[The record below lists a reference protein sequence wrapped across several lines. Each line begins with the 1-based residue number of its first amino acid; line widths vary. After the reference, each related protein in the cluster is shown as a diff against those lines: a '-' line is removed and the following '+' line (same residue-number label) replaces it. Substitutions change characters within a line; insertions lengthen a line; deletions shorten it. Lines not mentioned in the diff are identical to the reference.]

1 MDITLYSLLVYAHVI
16 CFVYWLGGDLGVYFS
31 ANYVANRNLALDE
44 RLRFLHL
51 LAIVDMGPRTALI
64 LILPLGFQMS
74 AMLGVIELP
83 QSLLFAIWGASLAWL
98 FLAWTLFFNERNPAM
113 EVWKKVDAYIRMAV
127 IITMAGLGVAS
138 LVSEGPFL
146 TDWLAL
152 KAALYGIVVSLG
164 LYLRTVIKDWQKGF
178 GMVRAGGA
186 DADAGNDLIEQ
197 ASGKSKIAALTLWA
211 LVAIIAFLGNVKP
224 F

>member
-1 MDITLYSLLVYAHVI
+1 MEITLYSLLVYAHVI

-31 ANYVANRNLALDE
+31 AKYVANRNLALDE

-74 AMLGVIELP
+74 VMLGVMELP
-83 QSLLFAIWGASLAWL
+83 GSILLGIWGASLAWL
-98 FLAWTLFFNERNPAM
+98 SLAWALFFNERNPAM
-113 EVWKKVDAYIRMAV
+113 EGWKKVDAYIRIAV
-127 IITMAGLGVAS
+127 IVIMSGLGVLS
-138 LVSEGPFL
+138 LAAEGPFF

-178 GMVRAGGA
+178 GMVRAG
-186 DADAGNDLIEQ
+186 DADAGNDLIEH
-197 ASGKSKIAALTLWA
+197 ASSKSKIAALTLWA

-224 F
+224 L